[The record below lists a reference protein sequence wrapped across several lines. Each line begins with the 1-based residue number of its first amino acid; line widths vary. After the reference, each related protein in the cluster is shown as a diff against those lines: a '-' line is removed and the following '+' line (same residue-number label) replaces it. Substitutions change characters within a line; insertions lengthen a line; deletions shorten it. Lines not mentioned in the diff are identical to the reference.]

1 MNLNHQTS
9 VLAHFV
15 EKRGKEKEQSIG
27 FNSFFDPWLAAASP
41 DPRQAGGKNNFLHWQ
56 QWRDNAEI
64 HIIATHT
71 MRRRSSRLF
80 LVLLHL
86 VGVSTNLPRNSPGY
100 SFWNVGIIGVHPMA
114 ILLESLDLRSVGGLD
129 GLLARMRDAGYSG
142 DDLLSEPFWF
152 QDNADGKCLGPAGFS
167 ECGDATL
174 WLVRRRKRSG
184 KSSPVESENVEE
196 KGHER
201 KGIFSVFRNAISGN
215 TNGGAWGFA
224 LESVDMERLA
234 SLSLPNNNVIES
246 KPGRKRGMK
255 RSRDDGECLISTSR
269 MPGKRRRN
277 EGFVEGLG
285 MLSLRMGPCLLDEAW
300 TWRINGD
307 GVLIQDRYAL
317 KTAARK
323 RHSGKAQ
330 KLMFGPIASVLN
342 AGDKPPAG
350 EAGALEGTD
359 LSCLWRVNSASA
371 VVARCDDENNT
382 TEAPNESS
390 SALPTTTQNQ
400 NHSESVPQKSLVK
413 FSLVRYQTT
422 ANPLPKLPRL
432 PTAEVAP
439 DVAVRPV
446 NPSRTGEVSS
456 LRGGKSAT
464 PQRTSLPEYV
474 SSQEHGDHLPKTM
487 TTSQSHASSPAL
499 HPDLK
504 PSSQLLK
511 TPIATAGGGAMQP
524 QKKKT
529 PALLRDSHPG
539 LMLDNARVVSRATSR
554 QKPGRVLDS
563 NNQRLIPQPGGSA
576 PNHQLLHHP
585 HVPKALQQD
594 ETPHKPRKIPVHPYI
609 AESKSGVWTD
619 PQTGL
624 EFLTDL
630 CGYLGHDRK
639 TTGRHTLMG
648 VGQYLRTM
656 LKIKVYGVAL
666 YVAKRDVLADA
677 AFEKYAS
684 LDADQLR
691 ERKDFY
697 SHLMH
702 MPSPTDPTQGLF
714 DRTLLLKLN
723 MQLSTDT
730 MRSSLE
736 ADWKKLTEEHKDLLI
751 SSSFKPRPADERML
765 RKIQSKENSSN
776 CSCGQFAPEEYMA
789 DPSCCARGTE
799 LVFTWRKNGD
809 MEVRL
814 DGRVMDTFPR
824 PDLASGI
831 FFEYVRTDDPI
842 SVDALNHFADGFPF
856 LLAPLAQVK
865 GVFSP
870 VASHGSVDDSTKVT
884 AGTGSQ
890 ISRFVG
896 NLAGSMNSHTSEFVS
911 WVQENADGAASNV
924 GDAFRNAGD
933 AARGFGDNLDRW
945 RISVLT
951 QLASIPEQ
959 TANFLPTKIPFIK
972 QRGNS
977 MALAMLGDIE
987 RESQREWDG
996 GSGNRPE
1003 YSQRGRAAPRGKVF
1017 RSSIRML
1024 LGDTSSP
1031 TPLPDEIGPIIPPTM
1046 NFWQKLCLLMMSH
1059 LYLMMLLI
1067 VSLPGSYTTRTKL
1080 VVKKTST
1087 KHQKTAYDV
1096 YNPVKAGKLAC
1107 GDRHGRPDQSPALS
1121 ESRRRQL
1128 NAQSGSGV
1136 SVQFQLGKSESV
1148 PVGATVAKD
1157 NGSSGKGITSTMLVS
1172 KARVVLAKSVG
1183 KNGISKGVNDE
1194 EEEHHIHEE
1203 SREMKKSLS
1212 YFL

>member
-1 MNLNHQTS
+1 M
-9 VLAHFV
+9 
-15 EKRGKEKEQSIG
+15 
-27 FNSFFDPWLAAASP
+27 
-41 DPRQAGGKNNFLHWQ
+41 
-56 QWRDNAEI
+56 
-64 HIIATHT
+64 
-71 MRRRSSRLF
+71 
-80 LVLLHL
+80 
-86 VGVSTNLPRNSPGY
+86 
-100 SFWNVGIIGVHPMA
+100 
-114 ILLESLDLRSVGGLD
+114 GGLD

-174 WLVRRRKRSG
+174 WLVRRRKRTG
-184 KSSPVESENVEE
+184 KPSPVESENAEDN
-196 KGHER
+196 GHKR
-201 KGIFSVFRNAISGN
+201 SGIFSAFRNAISGN
-215 TNGGAWGFA
+215 TNGGGWGFA

-234 SLSLPNNNVIES
+234 LLSLPGDNVNES
-246 KPGRKRGMK
+246 KPGKKRGTK
-255 RSRDDGECLISTSR
+255 RTRDDGECLISTR
-269 MPGKRRRN
+269 KVPGKRRRN

-285 MLSLRMGPCLLDEAW
+285 LSSLRMGPCFSDEAW

-330 KLMFGPIASVLN
+330 KLMFGPIASMLN
-342 AGDKPPAG
+342 AGDKSPAG
-350 EAGALEGTD
+350 EAGPLEGSD
-359 LSCLWRVNSASA
+359 LSCVWRVNSTSA
-371 VVARCDDENNT
+371 VVAHCGEESKT
-382 TEAPNESS
+382 TEEPNESS
-390 SALPTTTQNQ
+390 SALPTSTQNQ
-400 NHSESVPQKSLVK
+400 NHSETVPQKSLVE

-439 DVAVRPV
+439 DVMVRPV
-446 NPSRTGEVSS
+446 NPSRTREVSS
-456 LRGGKSAT
+456 LRGRKNVT
-464 PQRTSLPEYV
+464 PQRTSLPERM
-474 SSQEHGDHLPKTM
+474 SSRSEIVAQEHGDHLPKTM

-524 QKKKT
+524 QKKKAS
-529 PALLRDSHPG
+529 ALLRDSHPG
-539 LMLDNARVVSRATSR
+539 LMMDNARVVSQVTSR
-554 QKPGRVLDS
+554 QKPGMVLDS
-563 NNQRLIPQPGGSA
+563 NNQRLISKPGGSA

-585 HVPKALQQD
+585 HLPKSLQQD

-639 TTGRHTLMG
+639 MTGRHTLMG

-736 ADWKKLTEEHKDLLI
+736 ADWKKLTAEHKDLLI

-814 DGRVMDTFPR
+814 DGRLMDTFPR

-842 SVDALNHFADGFPF
+842 SVDALNRFADGFPF

-870 VASHGSVDDSTKVT
+870 VASHGSFEDSTKET

-890 ISRFVG
+890 ISRFVD
-896 NLAGSMNSHTSEFVS
+896 NLAGSMNSHASDFAS
-911 WVQENADGAASNV
+911 WVQENANGAASNV

-933 AARGFGDNLDRW
+933 AARGLGENMDRW
-945 RISVLT
+945 RKSMLT

-959 TANFLPTKIPFIK
+959 SANFLPSKIPFIK
-972 QRGNS
+972 QRGSS
-977 MALAMLGDIE
+977 MAVAMRGDIE
-987 RESQREWDG
+987 GQSQREWDG

-1003 YSQRGRAAPRGKVF
+1003 YTQRGRAAPRGKVF
-1017 RSSIRML
+1017 GSSIRML
-1024 LGDTSSP
+1024 LGDSSSP

-1080 VVKKTST
+1080 VVKRTST
-1087 KHQKTAYDV
+1087 KYQKTSSCDAITVDDV
-1096 YNPVKAGKLAC
+1096 CNPVKAGKPAY
-1107 GDRHGRPDQSPALS
+1107 GDRHGRPDQSPTLS
-1121 ESRRRQL
+1121 ESRRKQP
-1128 NAQSGSGV
+1128 NAPSGSGV
-1136 SVQFQLGKSESV
+1136 SVQFQLGKAESM
-1148 PVGATVAKD
+1148 PVGAKVAKD
-1157 NGSSGKGITSTMLVS
+1157 NGSSGKGITSKLLAS
-1172 KARVVLAKSVG
+1172 KARAVLAKSVG
-1183 KNGISKGVNDE
+1183 KNGISKGVDDE
-1194 EEEHHIHEE
+1194 EEEHHRHVHEE